1 MPKQILPARMEGKE
15 EIQRHVRLMRLK
27 KYLKIMRTRNWR
39 TAAIDRKERRKTAL
53 EDKLRNGV

>member
-1 MPKQILPARMEGKE
+1 MEGKE